1 MAQALGK
8 GMISAGKY
16 TIFNIDQNVKYM
28 YVYRRYSS
36 VVFFYFDD
44 AGLLKPNQIWA
55 NAPDDGTLD
64 AWKKWE
70 CNVLINDNSNCRLIV
85 FYRTHIDL

>member
-1 MAQALGK
+1 MSIVDIHQL
-8 GMISAGKY
+8 
-16 TIFNIDQNVKYM
+16 
-28 YVYRRYSS
+28 
-36 VVFFYFDD
+36 FFYYFDD